1 MEDIAKLREIIGT
14 NPKEKTPLK
23 TEFYEGVKG
32 IKVKLL
38 DFPINPYKAIFDM
51 ATATWGTKMDKWPVT
66 SPKARF
72 WVVKSVFEFKSL
84 PNAMETAS
92 MTFGI
97 EGPSRSSFDQVARAR
112 IGAVIG
118 SMGWRDNDHS
128 DIGFRVPQSIWD
140 NPEAMA
146 RFRNTCN
153 IAKENYHWLVSQ
165 GMASWQD
172 ARSFLPI
179 SACHSYT
186 MAFNYMALRNFASKR
201 QKFCEQA
208 DTVATAWLI
217 REAVK
222 DVSPMMAS
230 YLRPGCDNGHM
241 CGYHSEYAMSEAFG
255 CLFKECGRNPC
266 KAKDN
271 YATFNNSCSD
281 KDLIAKQLD
290 IFIPNAYEDM
300 PVSNYEDL
308 SDKDKDLF
316 ESA

>member
-1 MEDIAKLREIIGT
+1 VEIEQLRTVMGT

-23 TEFYEGVKG
+23 TDFYEGVRG
-32 IKVKLL
+32 IKVELL
-38 DFPINPYKAIFDM
+38 DFPKNPYKAIFDM
-51 ATATWGTKMDKWPVT
+51 ATATWGTKMDKWPAAT
-66 SPKARF
+66 PEARF
-72 WVVKSVFEFKSL
+72 WVVKSVLEFKSL

-112 IGAVIG
+112 IGVVIG

-128 DIGFRVPQSIWD
+128 DIGFRVPQAIWD
-140 NPEAMA
+140 NNDALG
-146 RFRNTCN
+146 RFKGTCRV
-153 IAKENYHWLVSQ
+153 AKLNYHWLVSQ
-165 GMASWQD
+165 GIANWQD

-186 MAFNYMALRNFASKR
+186 IAFTYMSLRNFASKR

-222 DVSPMMAS
+222 GVSPIMAS
-230 YLRPGCDNGHM
+230 YLRPGCDNSHV

-271 YATFNNSCSD
+271 YATFNKSCSD
-281 KDLIAKQLD
+281 KDLIAKQLG

-300 PVSNYEDL
+300 PVSEYKDL